1 MGRHT
6 AADGASAHPLVAAAL
21 AQRPADVTGAH
32 REEPASAGE
41 GGNVGWPQAP
51 EPSAPRPGESPV
63 GWPGGSGRDDQ
74 DTAVEDEPARTPPRL
89 GWRRLFGAARAA

>member
-32 REEPASAGE
+32 RGEPAPTSSD
-41 GGNVGWPQAP
+41 VGWPAPPQPTAP
-51 EPSAPRPGESPV
+51 EPGDGAV
-63 GWPGGSGRDDQ
+63 GWPGGSGQDDQ
-74 DTAVEDEPARTPPRL
+74 DTAAVDGREQLPPRR
-89 GWRRLFGAARAA
+89 GWRRLFGAGRAA